1 VTEVAYFDDPRV
13 MDTSVTDR
21 IRKDAFLES
30 LTIAKEGSDF
40 LIAQLNAVRKDLKG
54 NSPFQTSVEWWA
66 GLTKNQEARRNWAE
80 NAPEMQKPA
89 TVAEVFSNTV
99 VSQFYRLLSI
109 GMLVRMLEGEIAI
122 GNGTPAIRKQLVEAR
137 QTFEAWA
144 DKLEGALNYRVVPIR
159 KLVAVQLGSVLATA
173 NYLSQQRG
181 SAA

>member
-1 VTEVAYFDDPRV
+1 
-13 MDTSVTDR
+13 
-21 IRKDAFLES
+21 
-30 LTIAKEGSDF
+30 
-40 LIAQLNAVRKDLKG
+40 
-54 NSPFQTSVEWWA
+54 
-66 GLTKNQEARRNWAE
+66 
-80 NAPEMQKPA
+80 
-89 TVAEVFSNTV
+89 
-99 VSQFYRLLSI
+99 
-109 GMLVRMLEGEIAI
+109 MLVRMLEGEIAI